1 MLNVSEATKTAYAG
15 SSVPKALKISFPD
28 RNIIYTNE
36 DIISESFSLQEVLE
50 NDSNL
55 TFKGCIASQC
65 KFKVVGLVTDLRG
78 EWVEVTI
85 QAGDPEEIDEIPLFA
100 GYVDSQDNETH
111 TDISTELTCYDPL
124 YSIGSRNMQT
134 WVSSLNFPMTVKQLR
149 DALFT
154 EIGITQES
162 KTLIN
167 DSLSISGNFKTFCD
181 EPSAVDIMRWIC
193 EVNAVSGQYGR
204 DQKFHYREFLP
215 ITEGLYPS
223 DTTYPSEETYPAAE
237 NVGTIIDTSQ
247 YINVKYQPYATE
259 MISKVT
265 IYDSGGLDV
274 AYAGSG
280 TNVLGISD
288 NPIAFNV
295 PMQQAVNAIYAKVAS
310 ISYIPMIQMELTGLP
325 YLECGDTYMCYTRR
339 NAVRSY
345 ILKRTLKG
353 IQSLRDSYQSD
364 SDKEYPPHKA
374 TSTSRSNADK
384 QAILEIQADIVQMN
398 NTIIQ
403 NAQIA
408 HAEVQDLAAISI
420 TTRNFSSQ
428 QINANQITAGVLNVD
443 RIQAGS
449 IQAQKLNVSAS
460 DGNGW
465 GVSFGSGGS
474 SFSKGSYAAT
484 GLTGSVGGSRGWGVN
499 FGGYGESGS
508 MSVGTLDASSITT
521 GTLSADRIAAN
532 SINASKI
539 NLNSLSGYSLS
550 VQDISC
556 RSLSCRSFMFNGQYY
571 TRQYK
576 KLGDGQSYWI
586 LIGS

>member
-15 SSVPKALKISFPD
+15 SSVPKSLKISFPD
-28 RNIIYTNE
+28 RNIVYTNA

-65 KFKVVGLVTDLRG
+65 KFKLVGLVTDLRG

-124 YSIGSRNMQT
+124 YSVGSRNMQT

-154 EIGITQES
+154 EIGITQET

-223 DTTYPSEETYPAAE
+223 EETYPSETTYPAAE
-237 NVGTIIDTSQ
+237 NVGAIVDTSQ

-259 MISKVT
+259 MITKVT

-288 NPIAFNV
+288 NPIAFNI
-295 PMQQAVNAIYAKVAS
+295 PMQRAVNAIYAKVAS
-310 ISYIPMIQMELTGLP
+310 ISYIPMIQMSLTGLP

-374 TSTSRSNADK
+374 TSTSSSNANK
-384 QAILEIQADIVQMN
+384 QAILQIQADIVQMN
-398 NTIIQ
+398 QVIAQKATIEQ
-403 NAQIA
+403 LNATNA
-408 HAEVQDLAAISI
+408 DLRNLTAKAI
-420 TTRNFSSQ
+420 TTDNLSAQNIS
-428 QINANQITAGVLNVD
+428 ANQITAGTLNVD

-449 IQAQKLNVSAS
+449 INAQKLNVSAS

-465 GVSFGSGGS
+465 NVSMGPGGT
-474 SFSKGSYAAT
+474 SFSKGSLGT
-484 GLTGSVGGSRGWGVN
+484 GNITGALGTNKSGWGVN
-499 FGGYGESGS
+499 FGGYGDQGS
-508 MSVGTLDASSITT
+508 LTVGQVTADMITT
-521 GTLSADRIAAN
+521 NVLNSKIAQIGVLTTQNLSCGGYLQLHSRMWGTQQFTYIN
-532 SINASKI
+532 SINFTNKTYTTRTLTVLASQ
-539 NLNSLSGYSLS
+539 G
-550 VQDISC
+550 
-556 RSLSCRSFMFNGQYY
+556 
-571 TRQYK
+571 
-576 KLGDGQSYWI
+576 
-586 LIGS
+586 